1 MSRLRTICLVGA
13 ATVAILVAIV
23 IVSTI
28 LPILLALS
36 AVMTAL
42 GFVVWLGWYL
52 WANRQLGTRR

>member
-13 ATVAILVAIV
+13 ATVAVLVAIV

-28 LPILLALS
+28 VPILLVLA
-36 AVMTAL
+36 AVLTAW